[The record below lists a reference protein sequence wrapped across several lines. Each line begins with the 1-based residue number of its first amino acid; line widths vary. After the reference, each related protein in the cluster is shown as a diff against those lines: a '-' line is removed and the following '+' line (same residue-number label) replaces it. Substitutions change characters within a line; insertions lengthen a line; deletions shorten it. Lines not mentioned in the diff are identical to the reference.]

1 MFPFTLH
8 IHLIKRGTFAC
19 RLQNP
24 QASYDRDVVVSQNAG
39 PQSRPQNT
47 IGLLQGPTKK
57 TNVYVFRCFPKLSAQ
72 QLIGAGRMRHTSC
85 ER

>member
-8 IHLIKRGTFAC
+8 MHLSKRGTFAC

-24 QASYDRDVVVSQNAG
+24 QASYDRDVVVSQNEG

-47 IGLLQGPTKK
+47 IGLITGTHQKDQRT
-57 TNVYVFRCFPKLSAQ
+57 CFAMFSEALCSTADW
-72 QLIGAGRMRHTSC
+72 GREDAAHFL
-85 ER
+85 